1 MRHNHGYRKLG
12 RTSSHR
18 AALLKN
24 LSIDIIKSGKI
35 ETTLPKAKE
44 LRSYFEK
51 LVTRARK
58 GDSEAHRAVFAS
70 LQDKESVKKLVSEI
84 APKFVGVNGGY
95 TRIIKTRVRKG
106 DAAQMAYIELTK

>member
-24 LSIDIIKSGKI
+24 LSIAIIKSGKI

-51 LVTRARK
+51 LVTRK